1 MSKIDILG
9 LDIFTLIY
17 LHFYFYLNF
26 LEVYITYSVFTS
38 ELAPQREEEPEP
50 KIFHQNSHFSI
61 YFKQIHSFSHPFA
74 FYIGSGK
81 RNYRKLLDSKLS
93 TFPAYLRFN
102 EVSLIY
108 NRQLHHISSARREK
122 CAPEQIQVNL
132 EPLLPEFTGSKL
144 KLYCDFN
151 GWLFLM
157 SKFGNLEKF
166 LQYIEG
172 QLLTLFKFSRAYEFD
187 IDFIYTDQAVV
198 IPALLKMSQ
207 IMRSSSV
214 KLVIR
219 GITRPTDL
227 PEDAIMSWI
236 THSNKKG
243 GKKETENFLQIKMNQ
258 ISNGVEICD
267 RLNEVFTFRYKQKK
281 FKMKKYMYNLFRG
294 TKKIKRVAY
303 HTIFSRKIQE
313 CT

>member
-26 LEVYITYSVFTS
+26 LKVYITYSVFTS

-74 FYIGSGK
+74 FYIGSGIK
-81 RNYRKLLDSKLS
+81 NRKYRKLSDENLATL
-93 TFPAYLRFN
+93 PAYLRFN

-108 NRQLHHISSARREK
+108 NRQLHLISSARREK
-122 CAPEQIQVNL
+122 CGPEQIQVRL
-132 EPLLPEFTGSKL
+132 EPLVPKFTGSKL
-144 KLYCDFN
+144 KLYCDFI

-157 SKFGNLEKF
+157 SKFGNLENF
-166 LQYIEG
+166 LQYIDG

-198 IPALLKMSQ
+198 GIPALLKMSQ

-227 PEDAIMSWI
+227 PEDAIMGWI

-243 GKKETENFLQIKMNQ
+243 GKKETENFLQIKMDQ

-267 RLNEVFTFRYKQKK
+267 RLNEVFTFRYKQKILNEK
-281 FKMKKYMYNLFRG
+281 IFVLILFRG
-294 TKKIKRVAY
+294 IKKLKSVAY
-303 HTIFSRKIQE
+303 HIF
-313 CT
+313 

>member
-1 MSKIDILG
+1 MTFSN
-9 LDIFTLIY
+9 FIY
-17 LHFYFYLNF
+17 KYN
-26 LEVYITYSVFTS
+26 
-38 ELAPQREEEPEP
+38 
-50 KIFHQNSHFSI
+50 I

-74 FYIGSGK
+74 FYIGSGIK
-81 RNYRKLLDSKLS
+81 NRKYRKLSDENLATL
-93 TFPAYLRFN
+93 PAYLRFN

-198 IPALLKMSQ
+198 VIPALLKMSQ

-243 GKKETENFLQIKMNQ
+243 GKKETENFLQIKMDQ

-267 RLNEVFTFRYKQKK
+267 RLNEVFTFRYKQKILNEK
-281 FKMKKYMYNLFRG
+281 IFVLILFRG
-294 TKKIKRVAY
+294 IKKLKKCGISYFLEKFKNVHKITKVEELLILILYA
-303 HTIFSRKIQE
+303 I
-313 CT
+313 